1 MEDEPTDKGPGS
13 KVGQGLKTGPRQI
26 HALDKKVQ
34 ALELR
39 RAGKSYRTIAS
50 MLDVPCQ
57 SLIYKWVSE
66 AMEETRKVARETA
79 EEIKQQELER
89 LDAIY
94 EQMFTMAESGD
105 SKAAGVCVQV
115 CKRRSELLGLDAT
128 KQIEVG
134 HFLKSY
140 TVKDCSPDAFPEP
153 PKPEDE

>member
-1 MEDEPTDKGPGS
+1 M
-13 KVGQGLKTGPRQI
+13 
-26 HALDKKVQ
+26 
-34 ALELR
+34 LEV
-39 RAGKSYRTIAS
+39 S
-50 MLDVPCQ
+50 CQ
-57 SLIYKWVSE
+57 SLVYKWVSE
-66 AMEETRKVARETA
+66 AMEETRRLARETA

-105 SKAAGVCVQV
+105 SKAAAVCVQV

-140 TVKDCSPDAFPEP
+140 TVKDCSPEAFPEP
-153 PKPEDE
+153 PKPADD